1 MSISQEKTTLLDQ
14 YLNGFTNENNE
25 RISPGYTDE
34 NRYNFC
40 TLALRKYRFE
50 RYPMRKE
57 NKIAPEDFIVND
69 NAVRSLIQ
77 TVVDKEECSVED
89 FKMVFDA
96 LTVDQ
101 INYIGY

>member
-1 MSISQEKTTLLDQ
+1 
-14 YLNGFTNENNE
+14 
-25 RISPGYTDE
+25 
-34 NRYNFC
+34 
-40 TLALRKYRFE
+40 
-50 RYPMRKE
+50 MRKE